1 MSVEITVTLSDQD
14 LRFAEELVEQGRY
27 LSVSDAV
34 SAALTRMRLLARA
47 LDDPLTGMADEIR
60 RRAELPKD
68 QMLPW
73 DGKAMAERLNER
85 LARRFKE
92 EAPDAVH
99 DHAASTRRSRS
110 VSDR

>member
-14 LRFAEELVEQGRY
+14 LRFAEELVEEGRY
-27 LSVSDAV
+27 ASVPDVV
-34 SAALTRMRLLARA
+34 SAALTRVRMLERA
-47 LDDPLTGMADEIR
+47 LDDPLAGMADEIR

-68 QMLPW
+68 QRLPW

-85 LARRFKE
+85 LARKFKE
-92 EAPDAVH
+92 ETPDAVH
-99 DHAASTRRSRS
+99 DHAASARRSRS